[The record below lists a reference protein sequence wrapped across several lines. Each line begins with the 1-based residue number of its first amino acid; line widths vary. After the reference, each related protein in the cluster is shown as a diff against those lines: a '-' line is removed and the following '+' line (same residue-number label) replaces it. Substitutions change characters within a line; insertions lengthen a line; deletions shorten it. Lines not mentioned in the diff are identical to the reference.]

1 MTPAQTQMFISYVVN
16 YANIAKNHIHEHS
29 IDTQSIEASLN
40 QISTVALVVIDRI
53 NKGDIANYTTLVEA
67 CSPIG
72 NAFFNQLC
80 NDEEY
85 AWLMN
90 ETALQQREG
99 HEIPY

>member
-16 YANIAKNHIHEHS
+16 YANIAKNHIHENS
-29 IDTQSIEASLN
+29 IDAQSIEASLN

-53 NKGDIANYTTLVEA
+53 NKGDIADYTTLVEA

-72 NAFFNQLC
+72 DAFFDQLC
-80 NDEEY
+80 NDKQYEY
-85 AWLMN
+85 HMN
-90 ETALQQREG
+90 EWAERQKEF

>member
-16 YANIAKNHIHEHS
+16 YANIAKNHIHEQS
-29 IDTQSIEASLN
+29 IDAQTIAVSLN

-53 NKGDIANYTTLVEA
+53 NKGDIADYTTLVEA

-72 NAFFNQLC
+72 DAFFDQLC
-80 NDEEY
+80 NDKQYEYQMNEY
-85 AWLMN
+85 A
-90 ETALQQREG
+90 ERQKEF